1 MTMDIN
7 RVNRVLD
14 LYMREMYGVDVYL
27 TPSRY
32 GGKNTYLINVLL
44 FPSKFLKNSPDF
56 SQKYYD
62 FFNRGER
69 EVFEDVIKAFRYLGI
84 NIRSEIKLE
93 DYVKLDMSLDSDY
106 FKDYVKELMGHIN
119 DFIESD
125 IIEDFGTLSKRMS
138 NVRVERIDP
147 VTPLNEFTPP
157 YISLRL
163 TYDSL
168 DDSVD
173 ITPLLNTEAVREP
186 LENYLKTK
194 MNLDPQINFWFE
206 SFG

>member
-1 MTMDIN
+1 MDIN

-56 SQKYYD
+56 SQEYYD
-62 FFNRGER
+62 FFSRGASQVLR
-69 EVFEDVIKAFRYLGI
+69 DVVKAFRYLGV
-84 NIRSEIKLE
+84 NIHSEIKLE
-93 DYVKLDMSLDSDY
+93 DYVSLHISSDSEY
-106 FKDYVKELMGHIN
+106 LKNYIKELVGHIN
-119 DFIESD
+119 NFIESNL
-125 IIEDFGTLSKRMS
+125 IEDFYSLSKRMS
-138 NVRVERIDP
+138 NVRVEMMDP
-147 VTPLNEFTPP
+147 VIDDMVPRIP
-157 YISLRL
+157 YVSLRL

-173 ITPLLNTEAVREP
+173 IIPLLNDELFRKP

-194 MNLDPQINFWFE
+194 MNLDPQIDYWFE
-206 SFG
+206 EIW

>member
-1 MTMDIN
+1 MDIN

-14 LYMREMYGVDVYL
+14 LYMREMYGVDAYL

-32 GGKNTYLINVLL
+32 WGKNTYLINVLL

-62 FFNRGER
+62 FFSRGER
-69 EVFEDVIKAFRYLGI
+69 EVFQDILKAFRYLGV

-93 DYVKLDMSLDSDY
+93 DDYVRLHMSLDSDY

-125 IIEDFGTLSKRMS
+125 IIEDFYTLSKRMS

-147 VTPLNEFTPP
+147 VIFVNEFNPP

-168 DDSVD
+168 NDSVD
-173 ITPLLNTEAVREP
+173 ITSLLNSELFREP
-186 LENYLKTK
+186 LKNYLETK
-194 MNLDPQINFWFE
+194 MNLDPQIDYWFE
-206 SFG
+206 GFN

>member
-1 MTMDIN
+1 MDIN

-14 LYMREMYGVDVYL
+14 LYMREMYGVDTYL

-62 FFNRGER
+62 FFNRGDR
-69 EVFEDVIKAFRYLGI
+69 EVFEEVLKAFRYLGV

-93 DYVKLDMSLDSDY
+93 DYVRFDISLDSDY
-106 FKDYVKELMGHIN
+106 LKDYVKELMGHIN

-125 IIEDFGTLSKRMS
+125 IIEDFYTLSKRMS
-138 NVRVERIDP
+138 NVRVRRVDSVIHDN
-147 VTPLNEFTPP
+147 VLGIP

-168 DDSVD
+168 DNSVD
-173 ITPLLNTEAVREP
+173 FTSLLNTEYFREP
-186 LENYLKTK
+186 FENYLKTK
-194 MNLDPQINFWFE
+194 MNLDPQIDYWFE
-206 SFG
+206 SFYR

>member
-1 MTMDIN
+1 MDIN

-62 FFNRGER
+62 FFSRGER
-69 EVFEDVIKAFRYLGI
+69 EVFQDILKAFRYLGV

-93 DYVKLDMSLDSDY
+93 DDYVRLDMSLDSDY

-119 DFIESD
+119 NFIESD
-125 IIEDFGTLSKRMS
+125 IIEDFYTLSKRMS
-138 NVRVERIDP
+138 NVRVGRIDP
-147 VTPLNEFTPP
+147 VIFVNEFKPP

-163 TYDSL
+163 TYDSS

-173 ITPLLNTEAVREP
+173 FTSLLNDEYFREP

-194 MNLDPQINFWFE
+194 MNLDPQIDYWFE
-206 SFG
+206 SFYR

>member
-1 MTMDIN
+1 MDIN
-7 RVNRVLD
+7 KVNRVLD
-14 LYMREMYGVDVYL
+14 LYMREMYGVDAYL

-62 FFNRGER
+62 FFNRGEG
-69 EVFEDVIKAFRYLGI
+69 EVLADIIKAFRYLGV

-125 IIEDFGTLSKRMS
+125 VIEDFGTLSKRMS

-206 SFG
+206 SFGR

>member
-1 MTMDIN
+1 MDIN

-14 LYMREMYGVDVYL
+14 LYMREMYGVDAYL

-62 FFNRGER
+62 FFSRGER
-69 EVFEDVIKAFRYLGI
+69 EVFQDILKAFRYLGV

-93 DYVKLDMSLDSDY
+93 DDYVRLDMSLDSDY

-125 IIEDFGTLSKRMS
+125 IIEDFYILSKRMS

-147 VTPLNEFTPP
+147 VIFVNEFNPP

-163 TYDSL
+163 TYDSS

-173 ITPLLNTEAVREP
+173 FTSLLNDEYFREP

-194 MNLDPQINFWFE
+194 MNLDPQIDYWFE
-206 SFG
+206 SFN

>member
-1 MTMDIN
+1 MDIN

-14 LYMREMYGVDVYL
+14 LYMREMYGVDAYL

-62 FFNRGER
+62 FFNRGEG
-69 EVFEDVIKAFRYLGI
+69 EVLADIIKAFRYLGV

>member
-1 MTMDIN
+1 MDIN

-14 LYMREMYGVDVYL
+14 LYMREMYGVDAYL

-56 SQKYYD
+56 SRKYYD
-62 FFNRGER
+62 FFNRGEG
-69 EVFEDVIKAFRYLGI
+69 EVLADIIKAFRYFGV

>member
-1 MTMDIN
+1 MDIN

-14 LYMREMYGVDVYL
+14 LYMREMYGVDAYL

-56 SQKYYD
+56 SQNYYD
-62 FFNRGER
+62 FFNRGEH
-69 EVFEDVIKAFRYLGI
+69 EVFEDIIKAFRYLGI

-125 IIEDFGTLSKRMS
+125 IIEDFGTLSERMS

-206 SFG
+206 SFGR

>member
-1 MTMDIN
+1 MDIN

-14 LYMREMYGVDVYL
+14 LYMREMYGVDAYL

-32 GGKNTYLINVLL
+32 WGKNTYLINVLL

-62 FFNRGER
+62 FFSRGER
-69 EVFEDVIKAFRYLGI
+69 EVFQDILKAFRYLGV

-93 DYVKLDMSLDSDY
+93 DDYVRLHMSLDSDY

-125 IIEDFGTLSKRMS
+125 IIEDFYTLSKRMS

-147 VTPLNEFTPP
+147 VIFVNEFNPP

-168 DDSVD
+168 NDSVD
-173 ITPLLNTEAVREP
+173 ITSLLNTELFREP
-186 LENYLKTK
+186 LKNYLETK
-194 MNLDPQINFWFE
+194 MNLDPQIDYWFE
-206 SFG
+206 GFN

>member
-1 MTMDIN
+1 MDIN
-7 RVNRVLD
+7 RVNRILD

-62 FFNRGER
+62 FFSRGER
-69 EVFEDVIKAFRYLGI
+69 EVFQDILKAFRYLGV

-93 DYVKLDMSLDSDY
+93 DDYVRLDMSLDSDY

-119 DFIESD
+119 NFIESD
-125 IIEDFGTLSKRMS
+125 IIEDFYTLSKRMS

-147 VTPLNEFTPP
+147 VIFVNEFNPP

-168 DDSVD
+168 NDSVD
-173 ITPLLNTEAVREP
+173 ITSLLNTELFREP
-186 LENYLKTK
+186 LKNYLETK
-194 MNLDPQINFWFE
+194 MNLDPQIDYWFE
-206 SFG
+206 SFYR

>member
-1 MTMDIN
+1 MDIN

-62 FFNRGER
+62 FFNRGEH
-69 EVFEDVIKAFRYLGI
+69 EVLDDIIKGFRYLGI

-93 DYVKLDMSLDSDY
+93 DYVKLHMSLDSDY

-138 NVRVERIDP
+138 NVRVERIDH
-147 VTPLNEFTPP
+147 VILVNEFKPP

-173 ITPLLNTEAVREP
+173 ITPLLNTEVVREP

-194 MNLDPQINFWFE
+194 MNLDPQIDYWFE
-206 SFG
+206 SFN

>member
-1 MTMDIN
+1 M
-7 RVNRVLD
+7 
-14 LYMREMYGVDVYL
+14 
-27 TPSRY
+27 
-32 GGKNTYLINVLL
+32 
-44 FPSKFLKNSPDF
+44 KNSPDF

-125 IIEDFGTLSKRMS
+125 VIEDFGTLSKRMS

-206 SFG
+206 SFGR

>member
-1 MTMDIN
+1 MDVN

-62 FFNRGER
+62 FFNRGEH
-69 EVFEDVIKAFRYLGI
+69 EVFKDILSGLKYLGI

-93 DYVKLDMSLDSDY
+93 DYVKLDMSFDSDY

>member
-1 MTMDIN
+1 MDIN

-14 LYMREMYGVDVYL
+14 LYMRGMYGVDAYL
-27 TPSRY
+27 TPSKY
-32 GGKNTYLINVLL
+32 GDKNTYLINILL

-62 FFNRGER
+62 FFSRGAS
-69 EVFEDVIKAFRYLGI
+69 EVLRDVVEAFRYLGV

-93 DYVKLDMSLDSDY
+93 DYISLDISSDSEY
-106 FKDYVKELMGHIN
+106 LKNYIKELMGHIN
-119 DFIESD
+119 NFIESD
-125 IIEDFGTLSKRMS
+125 IIEDFYPLSKRMS
-138 NVRVERIDP
+138 NVRVEMMDP
-147 VTPLNEFTPP
+147 VIHDMVLEIP
-157 YISLRL
+157 YVSLRL

-173 ITPLLNTEAVREP
+173 ITSLLNEKLFRKP

-194 MNLDPQINFWFE
+194 MNLDPQIDYWFE
-206 SFG
+206 SFD